1 MPAVQK
7 VLKKAGWTVDDVDLF
22 ELNEA
27 FAAQAVAVQQELA
40 VPDEKVRFPSISL
53 LLSVRFFVS
62 VMVEYTDIVFFL
74 SPKFRSGLNT
84 HLQNSFEIKLFFQNL
99 VFIDH

>member
-40 VPDEKVRFPSISL
+40 VPDEKVRFPSIS
-53 LLSVRFFVS
+53 SFCKIFC
-62 VMVEYTDIVFFL
+62 
-74 SPKFRSGLNT
+74 FRHG
-84 HLQNSFEIKLFFQNL
+84 
-99 VFIDH
+99 